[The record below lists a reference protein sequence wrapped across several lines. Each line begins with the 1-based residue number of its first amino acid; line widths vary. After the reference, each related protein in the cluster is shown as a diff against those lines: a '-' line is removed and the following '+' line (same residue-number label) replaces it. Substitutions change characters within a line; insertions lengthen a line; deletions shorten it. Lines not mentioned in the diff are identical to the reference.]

1 MHLDGF
7 LLDESSNKNID
18 VDWGQLGVKLGYN
31 DDQET
36 RRMQTRNLILLY
48 TIAEIS
54 IMITRWIYTD
64 TNSYF
69 YQRKQ
74 RNST

>member
-18 VDWGQLGVKLGYN
+18 VDYN
-31 DDQET
+31 NDQET
-36 RRMQTRNLILLY
+36 QRMWTRNLILLY
-48 TIAEIS
+48 TIAGIS
-54 IMITRWIYTD
+54 IMITRWICTD